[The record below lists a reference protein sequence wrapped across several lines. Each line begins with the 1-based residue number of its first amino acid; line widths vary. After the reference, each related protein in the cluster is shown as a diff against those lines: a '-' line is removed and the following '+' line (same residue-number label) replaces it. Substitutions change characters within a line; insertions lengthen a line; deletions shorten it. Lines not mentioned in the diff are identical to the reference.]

1 MPDQTFTATLADAG
15 RRLDQFLTSALGDVS
30 RARVQQLIAQEK
42 VTVNGDTAKS
52 SLRLEGNETIAITGE
67 VQLPPLKAEAEDIP
81 LEFVYEDKD
90 IAVVNKPAG
99 MMVHAGAAATS
110 DARSRGTMV
119 NALLHHMKK
128 LSAVG
133 GELRPGIVHRLDKE
147 TSGLILV
154 AKNDAAHRNL
164 AEQFSGRQ
172 VKKTYDALVQGW
184 PHTDSGTINAP
195 VSRDRIKR
203 TRMSTRGQGGRDA
216 ITHFHV
222 TERLKT
228 PFGKFA
234 RLQVKIDTGRTHQIR
249 VHMASLGHPV
259 VGDTLYGAAA
269 ELTARHSQAG
279 QSASKRKVGKPPAMS
294 LKRNFLHAAELE
306 FMHPCSGKKM
316 RFVAPLPKELALF
329 LRRLQD

>member
-1 MPDQTFTATLADAG
+1 MHRQIHASTTDVG
-15 RRLDQFLTSALGDVS
+15 RRLDQFLTAALGDVS
-30 RARVQQLIAQEK
+30 RARVQQLIEQEK
-42 VTVNGDTAKS
+42 VTVDGVPAKS
-52 SLRLEGNETIAITGE
+52 SLKLQGGETIAITGQ

-81 LEFVYEDKD
+81 LTIVYEDKD
-90 IAVVNKPAG
+90 IAVIDKPAG
-99 MMVHAGAAATS
+99 MMVHAGAGATS

-154 AKNDAAHRNL
+154 AKNDAAHRDL
-164 AEQFSGRQ
+164 AAQFSGRE

-184 PHTDSGTINAP
+184 PKTETGTINAP
-195 VSRDRIKR
+195 VSRDRVKR
-203 TRMSTRGQGGRDA
+203 TRMTTRGHGGRDA
-216 ITHFHV
+216 ITHYRV
-222 TERLKT
+222 IGKLETS
-228 PFGKFA
+228 FGKFA
-234 RLQVKIDTGRTHQIR
+234 RLEVKIDTGRTHQIR

-259 VGDTLYGAAA
+259 VGDTLYGASAQ
-269 ELTARHSQAG
+269 LTSRHSNVAQG
-279 QSASKRKVGKPPAMS
+279 ASKQRVGRPPALS
-294 LKRNFLHAAELE
+294 LGRNFLHAAELD
-306 FMHPCSGKKM
+306 FKHPRSGKKM

>member
-1 MPDQTFTATLADAG
+1 MPNQTFTATADDAA
-15 RRLDQFLTSALGDVS
+15 RRLDQFLTASLGDVS
-30 RARVQQLIAQEK
+30 RARVQQLIEQEK
-42 VTVNGDTAKS
+42 VTVNGNPAKS
-52 SLRLEGNETIAITGE
+52 SLKLEGNETVAVTGE

-81 LEFVYEDKD
+81 LEIVYEDKD
-90 IAVVNKPAG
+90 LAVINKPAG
-99 MMVHAGAAATS
+99 MMVHAGAGATN
-110 DARSRGTMV
+110 DARSRGSMV

-164 AEQFSGRQ
+164 GDQFSGRQ

-184 PHTDSGTINAP
+184 PKSESGTVNAP

-203 TRMSTRGQGGRDA
+203 TRMTTRGHGGRDA
-216 ITHFHV
+216 ITHYRV
-222 TERLKT
+222 TEKLET

-234 RLQVKIDTGRTHQIR
+234 RLEVKIDTGRTHQIR

-259 VGDTLYGAAA
+259 VGETLYGASAQ
-269 ELTARHSQAG
+269 LTSRPSKTG
-279 QSASKRKVGKPPAMS
+279 VSASKNIVGRPPALS
-294 LKRNFLHAAELE
+294 LGRNFLHAAELA
-306 FMHPCSGKKM
+306 FTHPRTGKKV

-329 LRRLQD
+329 LRRLQG

>member
-1 MPDQTFTATLADAG
+1 MPLQTFTATPADAG
-15 RRLDQFLTSALGDVS
+15 RRLDQFLTVAVGDVS
-30 RARVQQLIAQEK
+30 RARVQQLIEQEK
-42 VTVNGDTAKS
+42 VTVNGAPAKS
-52 SLRLEGNETIAITGE
+52 SLKLEGNETIAITGE

-81 LEFVYEDKD
+81 LAIVYEDKD
-90 IAVVNKPAG
+90 LAVINKPAG
-99 MMVHAGAAATS
+99 MMVHAGAGATS

-164 AEQFSGRQ
+164 GEQFSGRQ
-172 VKKTYDALVQGW
+172 VKKTYQALVQGW
-184 PHTDSGTINAP
+184 PATDSGTINAP

-203 TRMSTRGQGGRDA
+203 TRMTTRGHGGRDA
-216 ITHFHV
+216 ITHFRV
-222 TERLKT
+222 VERLET

-234 RLQVKIDTGRTHQIR
+234 SLEVKIDTGRTHQIR
-249 VHMASLGHPV
+249 VHMASLGHPI
-259 VGDTLYGAAA
+259 VGDTLYGAS
-269 ELTARHSQAG
+269 EQLTTKYAKPAQD
-279 QSASKRKVGKPPAMS
+279 ASNKRIGKLPA
-294 LKRNFLHAAELE
+294 LTLGRNFLHAAELE
-306 FMHPCSGKKM
+306 FKHPRTGKKA